1 MSPLRGWDA
10 RKLAPHILALGK
22 YENMNLID
30 VKLRFDPLIDDVEWA
45 KSNLITQDNQNA
57 RRAYIRSLFAFIEGS
72 IWILKQIIVN
82 VVAKTEEVPPAELAL
97 LSDISFELKSNGE
110 VKESTK
116 YLRLPDN
123 IKFTFKTLDKYY
135 KNGNLDI
142 NEKDW
147 SNFQVCLKVRN
158 RITHPK
164 KIEDLEVSSSEI
176 ICCDKTYSWFC
187 GLVIKYIQGLPRE

>member
-1 MSPLRGWDA
+1 
-10 RKLAPHILALGK
+10 
-22 YENMNLID
+22 MNLID
-30 VKLRFDPLIDDVEWA
+30 VKLRFDPLIEDVEWA
-45 KSNLITQDNQNA
+45 KSILINQDNQNA

-72 IWILKQIIVN
+72 VWILKQIVVS
-82 VVAKTEEVPPAELAL
+82 VVAKTERVTPAELAL
-97 LSDISFELKSNGE
+97 LTDKSFELKNNGD
-110 VKESTK
+110 VQESSK

-123 IKFTFKTLDKYY
+123 IKFTFKTLDKYF

-164 KIEDLEVSSSEI
+164 SIEDFEVSKSEI
-176 ICCDKTYSWFC
+176 LSCNKTYSWFC
-187 GLVIKYIQGLPRE
+187 ELVVKYIQGLPRD